1 MKIIK
6 LTGTIFSSNKPGAE
20 IRSDAID
27 RLKKTIEAKIK
38 KGSASGVNPI
48 HQMVVDA
55 LIKKMSEKPKIYNT
69 CQFKAWLTN
78 LCEELEEFK
87 SFKETVKRAVTTEG
101 NMSGIA
107 RMIGPVRFLE
117 DSQSTKHKQA
127 FGESDTDEFLV
138 DLNLFEQKTTKA
150 PTEPTSMPLP
160 QVKSKEDAI
169 KYLKDKPSFSMV
181 IVDDNG
187 TKKLAIQ
194 YKDKTEYFAIEIM
207 DGAWH
212 VLPADIGQGF
222 VKLDKFILKTQEV
235 EKKIEVENKI
245 QALRDAKP
253 GSYLIVRE
261 QDAIYVKGVDGLV
274 KRHDNFNQ
282 LYLSGLFDPSKETFL
297 IVERSNTSP
306 AVAPSIYD
314 EPQDSLGHSP
324 NNVDLLTAI
333 SALRHSERQPTS
345 VAKVRGKNFSD
356 LEPQHKIALQV
367 SARYV
372 DRYLKTPPDLT
383 EPQELAQD
391 IESIS
396 HGLEIKLRMKE
407 LNDIENIQL
416 NNGSVKK
423 YETGRVDTILK
434 PAIDRVKAKI
444 TQLMTPSAELS
455 LKDVMQRITELTL
468 LETSRTKLEGSDVFL
483 LPPADEIQALI
494 SKLKHQKSELMI
506 KQNAQQSH
514 QLEEKIKE
522 KLSSP
527 DLLSPKALSL
537 KDQSTQYHTLCSLKQ
552 QQLIT
557 KGINPEVVIILD
569 DKIKETASSMSK
581 KLTELSSKA
590 LSAYEKR
597 EDKTQRDTAATAI
610 SGIIKEIKTLGKF
623 VTIEGLPETR
633 VLERE
638 VGKLIGVK
646 STKVQIQAAREAATI
661 DNGYLGKMLQDC
673 RSTGN
678 YNLALRDE

>member
-1 MKIIK
+1 MKVIK
-6 LTGTIFSSNKPGAE
+6 LTGIIFSSNKPGAE
-20 IRSDAID
+20 IRSDAFD
-27 RLKKTIEAKIK
+27 RLKKEIK
-38 KGSASGVNPI
+38 KSSGSQDNTI
-48 HQMVVDA
+48 YKKVVDA

-69 CQFKAWLTN
+69 DKFKAWLTN
-78 LCEELEEFK
+78 LCDELKEFK
-87 SFKETVKRAVTTEG
+87 SFKETVRHAVTPEG
-101 NMSGIA
+101 NMRGTA
-107 RMIGPVRFLE
+107 RMIGPVRFLK
-117 DSQSTKHKQA
+117 DSKSTDC
-127 FGESDTDEFLV
+127 ESETDGPV
-138 DLNLFEQKTTKA
+138 DLKLFEQKTTKA

-169 KYLKDKPSFSMV
+169 KYLKDKPFLSMV
-181 IVDDNG
+181 VVDDNG
-187 TKKLAIQ
+187 TKELEIK
-194 YKDKTEYFAIEIM
+194 YRDKTGYVAIEIM

-222 VKLDKFILKTQEV
+222 VPLDKYILETQRV
-235 EKKIEVENKI
+235 AKKIEVENKI

-306 AVAPSIYD
+306 AVAPSIYY

-324 NNVDLLTAI
+324 NNVDLLKAI
-333 SALRHSERQPTS
+333 SALRRSDQQPTS
-345 VAKVRGKNFSD
+345 VAKVTGKNFSD

-407 LNDIENIQL
+407 LNDIVNIQL

-468 LETSRTKLEGSDVFL
+468 LETSRTKLEGSDALL
-483 LPPADEIQALI
+483 LPTADEIQALI

-506 KQNAQQSH
+506 KQNAQQS
-514 QLEEKIKE
+514 QELEAKIYKE
-522 KLSSP
+522 LS
-527 DLLSPKALSL
+527 LLSPQALSL
-537 KDQSTQYHTLCSLKQ
+537 EDQSTQYHTLCSLKQ
-552 QQLIT
+552 QQLSI
-557 KGINPEVVIILD
+557 KGINPEVVIRLD
-569 DKIKETASSMSK
+569 DKIKETASSISI

-633 VLERE
+633 VLERK
-638 VGKLIGVK
+638 VGELIGVK
-646 STKVQIQAAREAATI
+646 STTVQIQAARKAATI
-661 DNGYLGKMLQDC
+661 DNGSLGKMLQDC
-673 RSTGN
+673 RSTGDYSLVLSN
-678 YNLALRDE
+678 E